1 MFPISTRRALLG
13 LLFSFLAV
21 QIVQA
26 SVDLRLLPKVEKNE
40 QVNEEGSIEQIG
52 IEIERVGPA
61 DDPMEGSNVTLIC
74 SYFALSSTLK
84 SIDPPT
90 WYFYGNG
97 KATWHKFSFDF
108 LKEPNA
114 GI

>member
-1 MFPISTRRALLG
+1 MFSISKRRALLG

-26 SVDLRLLPKVEKNE
+26 AVDLRLLPKVEKNE

-74 SYFALSSTLK
+74 SFALSSTLE

-97 KATWHKFSFDF
+97 KATWHKFSFDS

>member
-1 MFPISTRRALLG
+1 MFPISKRRALLG

-26 SVDLRLLPKVEKNE
+26 AVDLRLLPKVEKNE

-61 DDPMEGSNVTLIC
+61 DDPMEGSNITLIC

-84 SIDPPT
+84 SPPT

-97 KATWHKFSFDF
+97 KATWHKFSFDS

>member
-26 SVDLRLLPKVEKNE
+26 AVDLRLLPKVEKDE

-61 DDPMEGSNVTLIC
+61 DGPMEGSNVTLIC
-74 SYFALSSTLK
+74 STPLSTLEY
-84 SIDPPT
+84 IDPPT

-97 KATWHKFSFDF
+97 KATWHKFSFNS